1 MSKIISTTET
11 VHSADFV
18 SNWYGADGRHT
29 DTTKLQASNS
39 VTPREIIVQ
48 VGLQDIVGSPDASSK
63 IQIFSTVQG
72 QAETLE
78 YEQAITADNMND
90 AFLFDGIKAN
100 AVQVKGLKGGMTSFK
115 LAVDY
120 DAIY

>member
-1 MSKIISTTET
+1 MSKIISTIDELQE
-11 VHSADFV
+11 ADFE
-18 SNWYGADGRHT
+18 SGWFGADGRHT
-29 DTTKLQASNS
+29 DTTKLEASNS

-48 VGLQDIVGSPDASSK
+48 VGLQDIVDSPDASSK

-78 YEQAITADNMND
+78 YEQAITADNMTD

-100 AVQVKGLKGGMTSFK
+100 AIKVNVLKGGMTSFK
-115 LAVDY
+115 LAIDY
-120 DAIY
+120 DSIM

>member
-1 MSKIISTTET
+1 MSKIISTTDT
-11 VHSADFV
+11 LRTADFE
-18 SNWYGADGRHT
+18 SGWFGADGRHT
-29 DTTKLQASNS
+29 DTTMLLASNS

-48 VGLQDIVGSPDASSK
+48 VGLQDITGSPDASSK
-63 IQIFSTVQG
+63 IQVFSTVQG

-78 YEQAITADNMND
+78 YEQAITADNMTD

-100 AVQVKGLKGGMTSFK
+100 AVKVDVLKGGMTSFK

>member
-1 MSKIISTTET
+1 MSKIISTIDTLRT
-11 VHSADFV
+11 ADFE

-29 DTTKLQASNS
+29 DTTKLQSSNS
-39 VTPREIIVQ
+39 VTPLEIIVQ
-48 VGLQDIVGSPDASSK
+48 VGLQEITGSPNASSK

-78 YEQAITADNMND
+78 YEQAITADNMSD

-100 AVQVKGLKGGMTSFK
+100 AIKVVIAKGGITNYK
-115 LAVDY
+115 LAIDY
-120 DAIY
+120 DSIM